1 MPHVLRNPRSELA
14 HNAAAAAANVVTDG
28 DLLKLILDNHGLY
41 ASRFARVC
49 KQWQR
54 AAAAVKLSGQTLETE
69 PHVSC
74 GGYSW
79 IAGGYDDEDEDYDA
93 AMGPCA
99 STISAL
105 PDNKLLVADT
115 NNGRILMLTPDG
127 ERLYELFVPGEYPCT
142 VGACREVLYFTHPPG
157 LSSRQDVSPNTVCR
171 RFRLSDGEDLPHL
184 QLPERYH
191 DCSKLRE
198 FHFAVAPDDNRLFA
212 LRFLLSHSEPDPGCI
227 DVYDLETLELSFS
240 FGAFPPT
247 DPMCLAFGSSR
258 PSLFVA
264 SLNSGRISVFD
275 KTGAFLRV
283 FGSAGRAP
291 GSFTKLQGIAVA
303 GDRLFTAEHRG
314 VDFVG
319 RVQVLTLEGV
329 PLQVLPV
336 HTCGGPL
343 SICASAQFVHVLCKV
358 DEEREE
364 LLHIRDYDSDGEE
377 LLFEEEQEDFGHPM
391 HSLVGF
397 RIRA

>member
-1 MPHVLRNPRSELA
+1 
-14 HNAAAAAANVVTDG
+14 
-28 DLLKLILDNHGLY
+28 
-41 ASRFARVC
+41 
-49 KQWQR
+49 
-54 AAAAVKLSGQTLETE
+54 
-69 PHVSC
+69 
-74 GGYSW
+74 
-79 IAGGYDDEDEDYDA
+79 
-93 AMGPCA
+93 
-99 STISAL
+99 
-105 PDNKLLVADT
+105 
-115 NNGRILMLTPDG
+115 
-127 ERLYELFVPGEYPCT
+127 
-142 VGACREVLYFTHPPG
+142 
-157 LSSRQDVSPNTVCR
+157 
-171 RFRLSDGEDLPHL
+171 
-184 QLPERYH
+184 
-191 DCSKLRE
+191 
-198 FHFAVAPDDNRLFA
+198 
-212 LRFLLSHSEPDPGCI
+212 
-227 DVYDLETLELSFS
+227 
-240 FGAFPPT
+240 
-247 DPMCLAFGSSR
+247 MCLAFGSSR

-329 PLQVLPV
+329 PLQVLPG